1 MTLLKWQNNSKLNPR
16 FNSLMDDWF
25 GDGYFD
31 KVAIGTTIPAVNI
44 KENPTNYMVSFAAP
58 GLKKEDFK
66 INLENNVLT
75 ISSEQ
80 KSETEDKKEG
90 EYTRK
95 EYNYQSFMRSF
106 TLPETVESEA
116 IEAKYEQGELTI
128 AIPKKEKAIP
138 AAKQIA
144 IN

>member
-1 MTLLKWQNNSKLNPR
+1 
-16 FNSLMDDWF
+16 
-25 GDGYFD
+25 
-31 KVAIGTTIPAVNI
+31 
-44 KENPTNYMVSFAAP
+44 MVSFAAP

-80 KSETEDKKEG
+80 KSEKEDKKEG

-106 TLPETVESEA
+106 TLPETVEPDA

-144 IN
+144 IS